1 VAAAT
6 ATAAAAA
13 ADATAAATAD
23 RGAAPA
29 ARATARADA
38 LPDHRLTVLDSGVR
52 VVTEAM
58 PTVRSVT
65 LGFWIATG
73 SAAETVAEAGLSH
86 LVEHMLFRGT
96 DRYGSLEIDQ
106 IFDTMGAEL
115 NAGTGKESTSVYARV
130 IDDHLPAAFDVVAD
144 MVWHPRFDAD
154 DLANE
159 QEIVLE
165 EIAMYEDDPQ
175 DRVFDVLGEAVFG
188 DHPLGRPVIGRAEVV
203 SGTSAGG
210 LASFHGAHYVAGDIV
225 IAAAGSLDHD
235 AVVELARAIEV
246 PAGAPPPGPPPLLA
260 AQLRPQVRFL
270 AKDTEQYHLT
280 IGAPGLA
287 RDDERRF
294 ALRVLDNILGATSSS
309 RLFQEVRE
317 RRGLAYNVFSFQSL
331 FATTGQIGVYL
342 GTRPDNVAAALQ
354 VVADEL
360 AQVRREGFTADEL
373 ERSKQNVKGR
383 MVLAL
388 ESTAARMNR
397 LGSAVLNELPLLT
410 LDEAVDRIE
419 AVTLDDLA
427 ELTGALLAPE
437 RLSAAGVGADESV
450 FRSAMEPVLGG
461 LMPEVSA

>member
-1 VAAAT
+1 
-6 ATAAAAA
+6 
-13 ADATAAATAD
+13 
-23 RGAAPA
+23 
-29 ARATARADA
+29 
-38 LPDHRLTVLDSGVR
+38 
-52 VVTEAM
+52 M

-73 SAAETVAEAGLSH
+73 SAAETVDEAGLSH

-115 NAGTGKESTSVYARV
+115 NAETGKESTLVYARV

-144 MVWHPRFDAD
+144 MVCRPRFDAE

-188 DHPLGRPVIGRAEVV
+188 DHALGRPIIGRAEVV
-203 SGTSAGG
+203 SGTSSAG
-210 LASFHGAHYVAGDIV
+210 LSSFHASHYGMGDIV
-225 IAAAGSLDHD
+225 IAAAGSLEHE
-235 AVVELARAIEV
+235 AVVQLARAIEA
-246 PAGAPPPGPPPLLA
+246 PAAVSRASMPRPPARLDP
-260 AQLRPQVRFL
+260 RVRFL
-270 AKDTEQYHLT
+270 RKETEQYHLT
-280 IGAPGLA
+280 LGAPGIA
-287 RDDERRF
+287 RDDDRRF
-294 ALRVLDNILGATSSS
+294 ALRVLDNILGGTSSS

-317 RRGLAYNVFSFQSL
+317 RRGLAYNVFSFQFL
-331 FATTGQIGVYL
+331 FAHTGQIGVYL
-342 GTRPDNVAAALQ
+342 GTRADNIEPALQ

-360 AQVRREGFTADEL
+360 ARVRRDGFTADEL

-383 MVLAL
+383 MVLSL

-397 LGSAVLNELPLLT
+397 LGNAVLSDLPLLT
-410 LDEAVDRIE
+410 LDEAVDRLD

-427 ELTGALLAPE
+427 ALTRELLAPE
-437 RLSAAGVGADESV
+437 RLSAAGVGTDEDV
-450 FRSAMEPVLGG
+450 FRSAIEPLVPGAAARL
-461 LMPEVSA
+461 SA